1 MYPTY
6 LARITSTAE
15 KACAIAMDRPKDV
28 HAREQLFD
36 ALAQVA
42 DPTFQ
47 GDDPELAHLAPLFG
61 QAQVWAGIVRT
72 RITGLR
78 IDKRGHP
85 AVQAIQHPVRD
96 LLPILSDLRRELE
109 MVHRDNLNDESQ
121 TPQ

>member
-6 LARITSTAE
+6 LERIASTAE
-15 KACAIAMDRPKDV
+15 KACALAIDQPKDP

-36 ALAQVA
+36 ALAPVA

-47 GDDPELAHLAPLFG
+47 GDDPEFAHLTSLFS

-72 RITGLR
+72 RITGLQ

-85 AVQAIQHPVRD
+85 AIEAIQYPARD
-96 LLPILSDLRRELE
+96 LLPILGDLRRELAL
-109 MVHRDNLNDESQ
+109 RSDA
-121 TPQ
+121 